1 MLIAQN
7 LLYNRCMDL
16 MEFATTLNNT
26 HLRFDALH
34 SQIKRFNRSACT
46 SDLKRLLE
54 TSSKFRELISK
65 ELVECRRVKQIT
77 AKCQTLLTSYVQSVD
92 TLDEY
97 VTFGILLNG

>member
-1 MLIAQN
+1 MCKNYRIIDD
-7 LLYNRCMDL
+7 MDTI
-16 MEFATTLNNT
+16 EFATTLNNT
-26 HLRFDALH
+26 NLRFDELH
-34 SQIKRFNRSACT
+34 NQIKRFKRLTCT
-46 SDLKRLLE
+46 VDLKRLLE

-77 AKCQTLLTSYVQSVD
+77 AKSQTLLISYVQSVA